1 MLPKKFKIDWSER
14 EKNKKTD
21 NDVKTQMSDVK
32 KLVFCSVLFSFKFC
46 SYYQDINKKVS
57 DFLIFQKIRVTIS
70 LDGTSILMQKPVLFQ
85 V

>member
-14 EKNKKTD
+14 EKKTKTD

>member
-14 EKNKKTD
+14 KKKTG

-46 SYYQDINKKVS
+46 SYCQEINKKVS
-57 DFLIFQKIRVTIS
+57 DFDFSKNKS
-70 LDGTSILMQKPVLFQ
+70 HYKS
-85 V
+85 